1 MPLDSVEDYDRLG
14 EHLALIDV
22 PLAAFAAKHGY
33 TVYPRRSGG
42 RYPNRRI
49 TQNGLILRSI
59 HITMDDMP
67 TGGRYDHFFPDIP
80 YIVWGGT
87 WIEDHEKHLRWSG
100 PEILIRAV
108 PFDLLARTL
117 ELQLD
122 HFHSYLSSVSEDYI
136 RACACTSPL
145 SRLPT

>member
-14 EHLALIDV
+14 EHLALIDA

-67 TGGRYDHFFPDIP
+67 TGWTLRSFLSRYSIHCVGRYVD
-80 YIVWGGT
+80 
-87 WIEDHEKHLRWSG
+87 
-100 PEILIRAV
+100 
-108 PFDLLARTL
+108 
-117 ELQLD
+117 
-122 HFHSYLSSVSEDYI
+122 
-136 RACACTSPL
+136 
-145 SRLPT
+145 